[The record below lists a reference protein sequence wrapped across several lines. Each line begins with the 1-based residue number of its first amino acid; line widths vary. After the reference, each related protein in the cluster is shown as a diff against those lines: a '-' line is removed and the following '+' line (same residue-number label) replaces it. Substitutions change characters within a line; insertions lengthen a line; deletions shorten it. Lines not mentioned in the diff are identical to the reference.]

1 MDGSVE
7 YDGVFLS
14 NKDQPPP
21 TWQSSSKIL
30 IETTRYANLWLRTN
44 GGHSAPLI
52 FLQNG
57 MVLIPKDGYAEGLAK
72 LEAWEQAQ
80 PK

>member
-7 YDGVFLS
+7 YDGVFLP
-14 NKDQPPP
+14 NKHQLPS
-21 TWQSSSKIL
+21 WQSGSKIL

-44 GGHSAPLI
+44 GGQFAPLI

-57 MVLIPKDGYAEGLAK
+57 MVLIPKDGYAKGLAK